1 MCFLAGSSPYNARQ
15 KSFMKQLLKFIK
27 PHVRQILLLMLLY
40 ALAAMCALFMPYV
53 MSDMVENGVKNSDLN
68 YIYAKGGIMV
78 GLALAALACALIT
91 NFVSSK
97 FSSQIAVN
105 MRKQVFNKV
114 NTLTFEQFS
123 NLGTGSLITRTTDD
137 IGWMEETIS
146 QIPYV
151 MVTCP
156 IMFIGGIVL
165 SFKGDWVLPLILLG
179 ASVIVLIVT
188 CAITGK
194 LEKYWQR
201 ADELADVQNRI
212 VRERLSGIRVIRAFD
227 KDAHEH
233 ARTAQATSEMCNS
246 FVRANTINGI
256 VSPVASLLLNAATV
270 AIIYVGALRLPAS
283 DTLSAVDVLA
293 TIQYIALIANA
304 VLTLSWTISFVP
316 HVKVSMRRICAVLD
330 LPTDEANTSTGA
342 VLSGDVNF
350 QDVSFAYPNASGN
363 AISNLNFSAKN
374 GEIIGVIGG
383 TGSGKSTLVKLLLDF
398 YSASGIRQMG
408 GTNYCETTA
417 ATIRDNVSVALQKS
431 MIFEGTI
438 AENVK
443 MGNKDATDEQI
454 WEALGIAQM
463 QDFVRSKQEG
473 LNFKLSQSGSNLSG
487 GQKQRINIARTIIK
501 PASVY
506 IFDDSFSALDYL
518 TEANLRKQLNAYL
531 QGKTQVVVTQRAAT
545 AMRCDKVYV
554 LDGGKVVG
562 CGTHESLLQ
571 TCETYREIFQ
581 SQLGGGLHE

>member
-1 MCFLAGSSPYNARQ
+1 MGSAPLNARQ
-15 KSFMKQLLKFIK
+15 NYFMKQLLKFIK

-40 ALAAMCALFMPYV
+40 ALAAVCALFMPYV
-53 MSDMVENGVKNSDLN
+53 MSDMVENGVKNADLN
-68 YIYAKGGIMV
+68 YIYAKGGLMV
-78 GLALAALACALIT
+78 GLALAALACALAT

-97 FSSQIAVN
+97 FSSQLAVN

-123 NLGTGSLITRTTDD
+123 NLGTGSLITRTTED

-151 MVTCP
+151 MITCP

-179 ASVIVLIVT
+179 TSVIVLIVA
-188 CAITGK
+188 CVITGK
-194 LEKYWQR
+194 MEQYWQR
-201 ADELADVQNRI
+201 GDELADVQNRM

-233 ARTAQATSEMCNS
+233 DRTAKATSEMCNS
-246 FVRANTINGI
+246 FVRANTISGI
-256 VSPVASLLLNAATV
+256 VSPVSSLLLNVATV
-270 AIIYVGALRLPAS
+270 VIIYVGALRLPTS
-283 DTLSAVDVLA
+283 NTLVAVDVLA
-293 TIQYIALIANA
+293 TIQYVALIANA

-316 HVKVSMRRICAVLD
+316 HVKVSMRRICAVMD

-350 QDVSFAYPNASGN
+350 QDVSFAYPNASEN
-363 AISNLNFSAKN
+363 AISNLNFSAKD

-383 TGSGKSTLVKLLLDF
+383 TGSGKSTLVKLLLGF

-408 GTNYCETTA
+408 GANYNETSA

-431 MIFEGTI
+431 MIFEGSI

-443 MGNKDATDEQI
+443 MGNKDATDEQV
-454 WEALGIAQM
+454 WEALSIAQM
-463 QDFVRSKQEG
+463 EDFVRSKQEG
-473 LNFKLSQSGSNLSG
+473 LSFHLSQSGSNLSG

-518 TEANLRKQLNAYL
+518 TEANLRKRLNKYL

-554 LDGGKVVG
+554 LEGGKVVG
-562 CGTHESLLQ
+562 CGTHERLLQ